1 MSVTRCVRGGTRWPA
16 VGVGVGIVVKF
27 VTVGRGWEG
36 VLKFES
42 ADSSVVDEEGPFE
55 AALAHGRG

>member
-1 MSVTRCVRGGTRWPA
+1 LPA

-36 VLKFES
+36 VLGFES